1 MTKEQPD
8 YLSYLLRLW
17 RVNGQSSD
25 EPDPAKVMWRAS
37 LESPF
42 TRERWNFATLDDLVD
57 FLRVQTDQ
65 PVLDSNREAKLYPR
79 SGKFDGIR
87 APP

>member
-25 EPDPAKVMWRAS
+25 EPGPAKVMWRAS
-37 LESPF
+37 VESPL

-57 FLRVQTDQ
+57 FLWTQTNQ
-65 PVLDSNREAKLYPR
+65 SALSSHQESKLYPR